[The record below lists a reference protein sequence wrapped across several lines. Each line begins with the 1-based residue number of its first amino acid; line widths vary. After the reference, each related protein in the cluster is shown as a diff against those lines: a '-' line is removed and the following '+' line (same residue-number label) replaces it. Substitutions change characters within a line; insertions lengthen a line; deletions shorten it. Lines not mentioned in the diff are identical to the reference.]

1 MALPKIDTP
10 VYDLELP
17 LSKKKIRFRPF
28 LVKEQRNLMMAME
41 SDDKETIER
50 NIRQVLHNCTLTEG
64 LEIDKLPIID
74 VEFYFINLRA
84 RSVGEVVQNRY
95 RCENE
100 VEEKVCGN
108 LMDVELNVLEI
119 QPDMTNVV
127 DDVIQINDKISVK
140 LKFPEFSI
148 LERANKFE
156 SVTDMAFDM
165 IAESVEYIFD
175 GEQYYYAAESE
186 PDDIIEFIESLNQDQ
201 FNKIENF
208 FNNLPKLNKS
218 IEVDCK
224 KCGFHHTIQ
233 VEGLDSFFA
242 YHFVM
247 TI

>member
-28 LVKEQRNLMMAME
+28 LVKEQRNLLMAME

-64 LEIDKLPIID
+64 LDIDRLPIID
-74 VEFYFINLRA
+74 VEFYFLNLRA
-84 RSVGEVVQNRY
+84 RSIGEIVQSRY
-95 RCENE
+95 RCENI
-100 VEEKVCGN
+100 VEEKTCGN
-108 LMDVELNVLEI
+108 LMTAELNILEI

-127 DDVIQINDKISVK
+127 NDIIQINNAISVK
-140 LKFPEFSI
+140 LKYPEFSV

-156 SVTDMAFDM
+156 SITDMAFDM

-175 GEQYYYAAESE
+175 GEQYYYAAETE
-186 PDDIIEFIESLNQDQ
+186 PDEIIEFIESLSQEQ
-201 FNKIENF
+201 FSKIENF
-208 FNNLPKLNKS
+208 FNNLPKLNKK
-218 IEVDCK
+218 IEMDCK
-224 KCGFHHTIQ
+224 KCKFHHTIE

-242 YHFVM
+242 
-247 TI
+247 

>member
-242 YHFVM
+242 
-247 TI
+247 